1 MGVLQTIELNIP
13 RILITEPIAQEG
25 IDLLRYE
32 LPEAQIDV
40 RLDLSPERLLAL
52 IGN

>member
-1 MGVLQTIELNIP
+1 MVAIQAMEVNVP

-32 LPEAQIDV
+32 LPDAYIDV
-40 RLDLSPERLLAL
+40 RLDLSPEHLWR
-52 IGN
+52 